1 MHRLVNRLHSSQR
14 PLEIASKAQRGV
26 SLLEVLI
33 TVLVLSVGLLGLAAL
48 QATGTKFNHGAYLRT
63 QATALAYEMSDRMR
77 TDIGGDFVTGLAN
90 VYDASVG
97 PACGVTLGGATPARE
112 VNQWKSCVENALPL
126 GRGRVTRLAAG
137 TVYNDACAVAHPAAD
152 VDTFVIEVTWD
163 NSRLQ
168 NEAADACV
176 VLRTEVRPL

>member
-1 MHRLVNRLHSSQR
+1 MHHLVNRLRSSQR
-14 PLEIASKAQRGV
+14 PLEMAIQAQRGV

-77 TDIGGDFVTGLAN
+77 TEVDGDFTIGLAD
-90 VYDASVG
+90 VYDAGAG
-97 PACGVTLGGATPARE
+97 PACGVTLGASDADRE

-126 GRGRVTRLAAG
+126 GRGSVTRL
-137 TVYNDACAVAHPAAD
+137 TRLTTYDDACAVTHPAAD